1 VYYVLDYV
9 DMEVILEMVKTV
21 VEVGVVG
28 SYNAQWDT
36 VNEFLADDNIK
47 VELVSFSSYA
57 EPKRS

>member
-1 VYYVLDYV
+1 
-9 DMEVILEMVKTV
+9 MEVILEMVKTV
-21 VEVGVVG
+21 VEVRVVG

-47 VELVSFSSYA
+47 VGLVSFSSYA